1 MLSRLYSSL
10 GPRRCTPNILD
21 FKGPESSNLLK
32 FPTGFSNL
40 TISFSSLPA
49 HHLAV
54 KLADGKVVW
63 CKLKPVVNHQDRD
76 VQTKLEKGWCI
87 LCDLAP
93 IEGDLFWKKCSTWT
107 SHWSPAPCRR
117 NGDSN
122 RRNTKG
128 ALIVLLKS
136 LISWRSRGWSW
147 SWWRTA
153 QPTSDVWH
161 SDSIL
166 WLLNSC
172 SVELRYRDSIF
183 TAVSSW
189 STSSDDLPE
198 NILVASNSIVW
209 VRIEIM
215 PKTNTG
221 SKISARPPT
230 FISRRRESCVDAMS
244 FSFSQALISETC
256 PFTQPVGSDGHSQ
269 VLGAV
274 HLLRNTNLGS
284 R

>member
-1 MLSRLYSSL
+1 MRLTWIWVTTRKIGRHLSVRIKEFDWLRL
-10 GPRRCTPNILD
+10 I
-21 FKGPESSNLLK
+21 
-32 FPTGFSNL
+32 
-40 TISFSSLPA
+40 
-49 HHLAV
+49 
-54 KLADGKVVW
+54 
-63 CKLKPVVNHQDRD
+63 Q
-76 VQTKLEKGWCI
+76 
-87 LCDLAP
+87 
-93 IEGDLFWKKCSTWT
+93 
-107 SHWSPAPCRR
+107 RR
-117 NGDSN
+117 N
-122 RRNTKG
+122 RQEKIYFVPLWLCQHKRV
-128 ALIVLLKS
+128 LILFIDCSAVS
-136 LISWRSRGWSW
+136 HI
-147 SWWRTA
+147 
-153 QPTSDVWH
+153 SDVWH

-256 PFTQPVGSDGHSQ
+256 PFTQPVGGDGHSQ

-274 HLLRNTNLGS
+274 HLLRNTNCASG
-284 R
+284 